1 MKCIE
6 KIAELAGIKI
16 WIFWGFC
23 VLLFFAIIISNFNMK
38 KILLLL
44 FAGLLLLTASGQNTK
59 VTGRVFDELKQPAV
73 YATVL
78 LLEKDKI
85 LGGSYSDE
93 EGNFSLGGL
102 KEGKYSLKV
111 QLMGYE
117 TEVVPDFILKTGET
131 KIIDVYLKQQ
141 KVLLEEV
148 VVSSKHGGEDIKL
161 EPMDD
166 ALSEEAVVIE
176 AYRIPV
182 FEKDASSAGMV
193 ISSADVAAKRSERS
207 EAVVGI
213 SALKKPAKPSP
224 DGKLTDKKEAKK
236 DMWWVN
242 PLENKPVIHDEIAGK
257 LTAGEVNDF
266 SKWKMWRGITKD
278 EFKPFQNEWKMIP
291 EERYMVQVE
300 NENHHPIPN
309 LKVALMSGEEV
320 IWTGRTDNTG
330 KAELWKK
337 FFQLIP
343 QESGDVTAIRVFYD
357 GKTKDIQ
364 SVKPFAKGINR
375 ITVEK
380 KCELNRQVDIAFVVD
395 ATGSMGDEIS
405 HIRADLKNIA
415 TLLKDT
421 LKSWDVNFGCVF
433 YQDHGDEYLTKSSP
447 FSNDTEVAKNFMT
460 QTPFGGGGDFP
471 EAVEYGL
478 EEAIQKL
485 KWNDNAVTRII
496 FLVLDAPAHNDTE
509 TLMKLQMQIRAA
521 AHKGIRIIPV
531 ACSGIDK
538 STEYLLRSI
547 ALATNGTY
555 AFLTDDSGVGNPHIK
570 PTTDDFKVE
579 KFFEL
584 AVRLVCQYT
593 FQPECQPD
601 IQNKGNVASVFQTR
615 IVEKKESKAKK
626 EGDEVVMKDTL
637 LNKVWVKEKVLSW
650 KYYPNPT
657 QGILTVELDENIGE
671 IFLSD
676 ISGKVLE
683 RYEATKNK
691 SFQIDLSPYAN
702 GIYFLRYEYEA
713 DKWLNGKVILE
724 R

>member
-1 MKCIE
+1 MK
-6 KIAELAGIKI
+6 KI
-16 WIFWGFC
+16 F
-23 VLLFFAIIISNFNMK
+23 LLFFACLMMLNMM
-38 KILLLL
+38 
-44 FAGLLLLTASGQNTK
+44 GQNSRISGK
-59 VTGRVFDELKQPAV
+59 VKGENKQPVV
-73 YATVL
+73 YATIML
-78 LLEKDKI
+78 MQEREI
-85 LGGSYSDE
+85 LSGTYSDE
-93 EGNFSLGGL
+93 NGDFVLSGLKAGKYDLKIQLLDYETETITDIIL
-102 KEGKYSLKV
+102 KEGEVKNIEVNLRKK
-111 QLMGYE
+111 QL
-117 TEVVPDFILKTGET
+117 
-131 KIIDVYLKQQ
+131 
-141 KVLLEEV
+141 LLN
-148 VVSSKHGGEDIKL
+148 D
-161 EPMDD
+161 
-166 ALSEEAVVIE
+166 AVVITKGGVE
-176 AYRIPV
+176 SGSDIKYDDISGDFDMEKKIEVASVEIRASRVPV
-182 FEKDASSAGMV
+182 FEKEPSMAVTSAKV
-193 ISSADVAAKRSERS
+193 IKSADTREMSRAELPAKSRE
-207 EAVVGI
+207 E
-213 SALKKPAKPSP
+213 KPAPAPAVKPA
-224 DGKLTDKKEAKK
+224 DKGGES
-236 DMWWVN
+236 MWWKN
-242 PLENKPVIHDEIAGK
+242 PLEGTPPAKDANAGI

-291 EERYMVQVE
+291 EERYTVQVE

-375 ITVEK
+375 ITLNK
-380 KCELNRQVDIAFVVD
+380 KCEINRQADIAFVVD
-395 ATGSMGDEIS
+395 ATGSMGDEIA
-405 HIRADLKNIA
+405 HIRADLQSIA
-415 TLLKDT
+415 SMLKDT
-421 LKSWDVNFGCVF
+421 LKGWEVNLGCVF
-433 YQDHGDEYLTKSSP
+433 YQDHGDTYLTRSSP
-447 FSNDTEVAKNFMT
+447 FSQDPEIAKNFMT
-460 QTPFGGGGDFP
+460 STPYGGGGDFP

-485 KWNDNAVTRII
+485 QWNDNAATRIV

-601 IQNKGNVASVFQTR
+601 IQKPGEVSSVFQTR
-615 IVEKKESKAKK
+615 ITGKKESKAIKN
-626 EGDEVVMKDTL
+626 GDEIIQKDTI
-637 LNKVWVKEKVLSW
+637 NDKVWVKEKVLSW

-657 QGILTVELDENIGE
+657 QGILTVELEENIGE
-671 IFLSD
+671 IYLSD

-683 RYEATKNK
+683 QYQATKNK
-691 SFQIDLSPYAN
+691 SFQIDLSPYSN
-702 GIYFLRYEYEA
+702 GIYFLRYEYEP
-713 DKWLNGKVILE
+713 DKWLNGKVILD